1 MLSERLEGKK
11 KDGTVKM
18 AFKEATGDLKANHR
32 GAQAVTSYVAFADY
46 NFVTC
51 LINS

>member
-1 MLSERLEGKK
+1 MRSERLGKK

-18 AFKEATGDLKANHR
+18 AIKEATGDLKASHR
-32 GAQAVTSYVAFADY
+32 GAQAVKSYVAFADY

-51 LINS
+51 LVSN

>member
-11 KDGTVKM
+11 KDGSAWV
-18 AFKEATGDLKANHR
+18 AFEVALAALKLNHR
-32 GAQAVTSYVAFADY
+32 GAQAVTSYVAFVDY

-51 LINS
+51 LVSN